1 MGFRRSIVVA
11 VAASLATGAA
21 LVPVRASGPSALD
34 VRWLAC
40 TATGAFSTSLN
51 GDSPP
56 PPPLGPGSAQASGTG
71 SCREPDGTYDGF
83 SFISQYGTVDDAGG
97 CTVFFVGGG
106 PPSPYGWAL
115 SGINME
121 VTSIVKHQGVPTT
134 QVRRWRGNATG
145 PFPGSDITGT
155 ITGGLPAQ
163 TGSLQVTGASCSG
176 PASFS
181 MWLPV
186 NALPA

>member
-40 TATGAFSTSLN
+40 TATGSFSTSLN

-71 SCREPDGTYDGF
+71 SCREPDRTYHGF
-83 SFISQYGTVDDAGG
+83 SLISQYGTRADAGG
-97 CTVFFVGGG
+97 GQGCFGGRC
-106 PPSPYGWAL
+106 PPS
-115 SGINME
+115 
-121 VTSIVKHQGVPTT
+121 
-134 QVRRWRGNATG
+134 
-145 PFPGSDITGT
+145 
-155 ITGGLPAQ
+155 
-163 TGSLQVTGASCSG
+163 
-176 PASFS
+176 
-181 MWLPV
+181 
-186 NALPA
+186 